1 MAVMFRRMVI
11 AGVGLIGGSLA
22 LAARKRGLVREVVGF
37 GRGVK
42 SLRWAK
48 RRGIIDRYFLHGEE
62 IPEGTDLLILA
73 TPVRATVPLTESFLP
88 RLDPGCLI
96 SDVGSVKAK
105 IVRGMERL
113 LPSPSVFV
121 GAHPIAGSEQWGPQA
136 SAPDLFLRQPCVL
149 TPTRNTDSGALKKM
163 VALWRRVGAK
173 VELMDPELHDR
184 ILGIVSH
191 LPHIL
196 AYAFVN
202 TLGRTKVDSVD
213 LKDYCG
219 GGFRDFTRI
228 AASRPE
234 IWRDICLF
242 NREVA
247 GKSLG
252 DYIKR
257 LERLRTWIRTGKGD
271 LLEREF
277 SRANAIRKQ
286 ISDPE
291 SSGG

>member
-1 MAVMFRRMVI
+1 MFRRMVV
-11 AGVGLIGGSLA
+11 AGVGLVGGSLA
-22 LAARKRGLVREVVGF
+22 LTARKHGLAREVIGY

-48 RRGIIDRYFLHGEE
+48 RQGIIDRYFLRQEE
-62 IPEGTDLLILA
+62 IPERTDLLILA
-73 TPVRATVPLTESFLP
+73 TPVQTTVSLTESFLP
-88 RLDPGCLI
+88 RLEPSCLI

-105 IVRGMERL
+105 IVQEMEKL
-113 LPSPSVFV
+113 LPSRYAFV
-121 GAHPIAGSEQWGPQA
+121 GAHPIAGSEQWGPRA
-136 SAPDLFLRQPCVL
+136 SDPNLFLRQPCIL
-149 TPTRNTDSGALKKM
+149 TPTRHTDSGALKKM
-163 VALWRRVGAK
+163 VCFWQRIGAR
-173 VELMDPELHDR
+173 VELMEPELHDR

-202 TLGRTKVDSVD
+202 TLGQTKVDSVD

-234 IWRDICLF
+234 IWRDICLL
-242 NREVA
+242 NRQA
-247 GKSLG
+247 TSKSLG

-257 LERLRTWIRTGKGD
+257 LERLRRWIRAGKGN
-271 LLEREF
+271 LLEKEF
-277 SRANAIRKQ
+277 GQANAIRKR

-291 SSGG
+291 TVAG